1 MEPEKKNQM
10 AQLSKKFNLEAMQAY
25 SFDNVSFDFDFG
37 KIDEKKH
44 EEIISSAEKQEK
56 EEELE
61 KEK

>member
-1 MEPEKKNQM
+1 
-10 AQLSKKFNLEAMQAY
+10 MQAY

-44 EEIISSAEKQEK
+44 EEIIQTAEKQEK

-61 KEK
+61 KIKREKEQ